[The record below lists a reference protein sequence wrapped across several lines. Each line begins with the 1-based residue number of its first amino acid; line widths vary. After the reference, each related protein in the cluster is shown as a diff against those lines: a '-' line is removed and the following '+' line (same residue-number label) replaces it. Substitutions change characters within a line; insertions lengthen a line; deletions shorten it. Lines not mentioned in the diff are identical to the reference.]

1 VGELVSR
8 TTTTAAERRADIIAA
23 TIRVLARDGIAE
35 TTTRKISAEAE
46 VNQATLRYY
55 FGSKDDLLFAVL
67 QEMMQ
72 TTREVVQAGISS
84 NSDLHDTIAESIK
97 AFWRHV
103 ETAPELQVMQYELTL
118 YALRHPESAWLAKQ
132 QYDGYCALVE
142 TLFQHNFE
150 ALGKQSAVPF
160 AELARFVVAGLDGLI
175 LQFISDRDAI
185 RARRDL
191 DHLIYT
197 VIALAEERPLQQ

>member
-1 VGELVSR
+1 MISLFNVGELVSR

-72 TTREVVQAGISS
+72 TTREVVQAGGSFK
-84 NSDLHDTIAESIK
+84 NGFDHSICQRNK
-97 AFWRHV
+97 AF
-103 ETAPELQVMQYELTL
+103 
-118 YALRHPESAWLAKQ
+118 
-132 QYDGYCALVE
+132 
-142 TLFQHNFE
+142 
-150 ALGKQSAVPF
+150 LGD
-160 AELARFVVAGLDGLI
+160 VV
-175 LQFISDRDAI
+175 
-185 RARRDL
+185 
-191 DHLIYT
+191 T
-197 VIALAEERPLQQ
+197 